1 MVTAEQTTHAE
12 SVARADVSIEANGV
26 TKFFGE
32 LAAVNDLTF
41 TVKKGEVVGFLGPNG
56 SGKTTTMR
64 MLTSFYTPDV
74 GGINI
79 DGLDTKDHD
88 LATRERIGYLPENNP
103 VYADLLVN
111 EYLDFVADLRGL
123 TKTVRRENIAQTV
136 EETGLQDVYTRPIG
150 QLSKGYK
157 QRVGL
162 AQAIVHRPSILILDE
177 PTEGLDPN
185 QRLTIRDLI
194 RSLGQERTVML
205 STHVMQEVEN
215 TCERILLISRGKLVA
230 DSPVKDLLQRAQGIR
245 TVHIEVEGAEVER
258 ALESMEGGGVEALGH
273 LVVLGGVLKG
283 QADFAADD
291 VCFQQVAA
299 GGSQLFSKGQQGWE
313 DGDGGVA
320 EAAEVVVIKGMAH
333 GAVGQGGVGQGRLVA
348 GGQDGGLGV
357 AAQVVNVILDDV
369 ADGLDRAG

>member
-1 MVTAEQTTHAE
+1 MATAEHAIQG
-12 SVARADVSIEANGV
+12 APDADVSIEVEGV
-26 TKFFGE
+26 SKFFGE

-74 GGINI
+74 GAINI

-88 LATRERIGYLPENNP
+88 IATRERIGYLPENNP
-103 VYADLLVN
+103 VYADLLVS
-111 EYLDFVADLRGL
+111 EYLHFVADLRGL
-123 TKTVRRENIAQTV
+123 TKSGRRENIAQTV
-136 EETGLQDVYTRPIG
+136 EETGLQDVFTRPIG

-162 AQAIVHRPSILILDE
+162 AQAILHRPSILILDE

-230 DSPVKDLLQRAQGIR
+230 DSPVKELLQRAQGIR
-245 TVHIEVEGAEVER
+245 TIHIEVEGAEVEK
-258 ALESMEGGGVEALGH
+258 ALEAM
-273 LVVLGGVLKG
+273 
-283 QADFAADD
+283 D
-291 VCFQQVAA
+291 
-299 GGSQLFSKGQQGWE
+299 
-313 DGDGGVA
+313 GVA
-320 EAAEVVVIKGMAH
+320 EIERDDPVEGRKRYTITADEL
-333 GAVGQGGVGQGRLVA
+333 AVDLRPEIFRLAKQRDWV
-348 GGQDGGLGV
+348 LWE
-357 AAQVVNVILDDV
+357 LRE
-369 ADGLDRAG
+369 DRARMEDVFYSLTSPGQQSQSAEDDE

>member
-1 MVTAEQTTHAE
+1 MATAERTNQATSDAA
-12 SVARADVSIEANGV
+12 SADVSIEVNGV
-26 TKFFGE
+26 SKFFGE
-32 LAAVNDLTF
+32 LAAVNNLTF

-79 DGLDTKDHD
+79 DGLDTKEHD
-88 LATRERIGYLPENNP
+88 IATRERIGYLPENNP
-103 VYADLLVN
+103 VYADLLVS

-123 TKTVRRENIAQTV
+123 TKSGRREDIAQTV
-136 EETGLQDVYTRPIG
+136 EETGLQDVYSRPIG

-245 TVHIEVEGAEVER
+245 TVHIEVEGNEVER
-258 ALESMEGGGVEALGH
+258 SLAALPGVGEIEREDSIDGRKRYAITSDEENADLRPDIFRLATKRNWVLWELREDRARME
-273 LVVLGGVLKG
+273 
-283 QADFAADD
+283 D
-291 VCFQQVAA
+291 VFY
-299 GGSQLFSKGQQGWE
+299 SLTSPGQQPESSEGE
-313 DGDGGVA
+313 D
-320 EAAEVVVIKGMAH
+320 
-333 GAVGQGGVGQGRLVA
+333 
-348 GGQDGGLGV
+348 
-357 AAQVVNVILDDV
+357 
-369 ADGLDRAG
+369 

>member
-1 MVTAEQTTHAE
+1 MTTVEQTKQ
-12 SVARADVSIEANGV
+12 ADADISIEVNGV
-26 TKFFGE
+26 SKFFGE
-32 LAAVNDLTF
+32 LAAVNDLSF
-41 TVKKGEVVGFLGPNG
+41 SVNKGEVIGFLGPNG

-74 GGINI
+74 GAINI

-88 LATRERIGYLPENNP
+88 IATRERIGYLPENNP

-123 TKTVRRENIAQTV
+123 TKKGRRENIAQTV

-215 TCERILLISRGKLVA
+215 TCERILLISRGRLVA
-230 DSPVKDLLQRAQGIR
+230 DSPVKELLQRAQGIR
-245 TVHIEVEGAEVER
+245 TVHIEVEGNDVEKPLSSLEGVADIERSDPVDGRKRYAITADSHETDLRPEIFRLAKQRDWVLWELREDR
-258 ALESMEGGGVEALGH
+258 ARME
-273 LVVLGGVLKG
+273 
-283 QADFAADD
+283 D
-291 VCFQQVAA
+291 VFY
-299 GGSQLFSKGQQGWE
+299 SLTSPGQQAQSSE
-313 DGDGGVA
+313 GD
-320 EAAEVVVIKGMAH
+320 E
-333 GAVGQGGVGQGRLVA
+333 
-348 GGQDGGLGV
+348 
-357 AAQVVNVILDDV
+357 
-369 ADGLDRAG
+369 

>member
-1 MVTAEQTTHAE
+1 MTTAKQKKNTQKKSDKKAAAPTAEN
-12 SVARADVSIEANGV
+12 SIEVNGV
-26 TKFFGE
+26 SKYFGE

-41 TVKKGEVVGFLGPNG
+41 SVKKGEVVGFLGPNG

-64 MLTSFYTPDV
+64 MLTSFYTPDI

-79 DGLDTKDHD
+79 DGLDTKEHD
-88 LATRERIGYLPENNP
+88 IATRERIGYLPENNP

-123 TKTVRRENIAQTV
+123 TKAARRENIAQTV
-136 EETGLQDVYTRPIG
+136 EETGLQDVFTRPIG

-162 AQAIVHRPSILILDE
+162 AQAIVHLPSILILDE

-194 RSLGQERTVML
+194 QSLGQERTVML

-245 TVHIEVEGAEVER
+245 VVHIEVEGNDVEKPLS
-258 ALESMEGGGVEALGH
+258 ALNGVADIERSESIDGRKRYAIT
-273 LVVLGGVLKG
+273 
-283 QADFAADD
+283 AADSATDLRPHIFRLAKQRNWTLWELRQESAKMED
-291 VCFQQVAA
+291 VFVSLTAA
-299 GGSQLFSKGQQGWE
+299 GSRPSDTETGTGTAAGTAPE
-313 DGDGGVA
+313 VGTETGTETGP
-320 EAAEVVVIKGMAH
+320 EAGK
-333 GAVGQGGVGQGRLVA
+333 
-348 GGQDGGLGV
+348 
-357 AAQVVNVILDDV
+357 
-369 ADGLDRAG
+369 